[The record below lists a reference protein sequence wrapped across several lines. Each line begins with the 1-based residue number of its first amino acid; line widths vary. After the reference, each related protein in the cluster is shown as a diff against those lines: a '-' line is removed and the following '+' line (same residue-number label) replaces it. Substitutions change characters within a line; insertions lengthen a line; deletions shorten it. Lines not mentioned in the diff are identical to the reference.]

1 MAIVGNNG
9 VVKVST
15 SSSAITW
22 ATPGS
27 TSPTGGTA
35 IGEIRS
41 YSVEATAD
49 TIETSTMGNDTR
61 QYVKGMSTWSG
72 NADVLFDGAQFNL
85 IQPNRSGTAE
95 VGSVPVFMVFYPQG
109 DTAGTTDQ
117 IFGGSVVITGFT
129 VTASYDGLIEASIS
143 FQGSGPLFYQTNG

>member
-15 SSSAITW
+15 AASPIVW
-22 ATPGS
+22 ATPGTS
-27 TSPTGGTA
+27 SPTGGTV
-35 IGEIRS
+35 IGEVRS

-49 TIETSTMGNDTR
+49 TIETSVMGNDTR

-72 NADVLFDGAQFNL
+72 TADVYFDGTQFAAL
-85 IQPNRSGTAE
+85 QPNKGGVNE
-95 VGSVPVFMVFYPQG
+95 VGSNPVFLVFYPRG
-109 DTAGTTDQ
+109 EEGTTDQ
-117 IFGGSVVITGFT
+117 IFGGSAIITGYT
-129 VTASYDGLIEASIS
+129 ISASFDGLIEASIS